1 MVSSLSKFIVQLMLG
16 NAKVWSAGYT
26 ILHENSGNSS
36 YTFCTFII
44 YAPPSHVIGSL
55 SIQ

>member
-26 ILHENSGNSS
+26 TLRENSGNSS
-36 YTFCTFII
+36 YTFRTFII